1 MLSILGKRVGISL
14 DMAPVHWG
22 GRVKAYI
29 DRRTAEGRLVV
40 EEIEGGLTSVLQVC
54 DLVANKEIKHIIKT
68 LYLKYRTEFI
78 MAEQAKTPGEPNRRI
93 MMKIPIVKMMEIIE
107 KAVKQFNDRQR
118 ETKSV
123 KKEFVN
129 AGQDPWKDCKQRF
142 KAHLN
147 SLSKLPLYGG
157 CKTTSDI
164 IEDRNLKGRTSL
176 KVPDF
181 DLEQEEEEVM
191 VVAEEID
198 LGLEEEWSWK
208 WL

>member
-1 MLSILGKRVGISL
+1 
-14 DMAPVHWG
+14 MAPVHWG

-93 MMKIPIVKMMEIIE
+93 TTKIPIVKMMEIIE

-118 ETKSV
+118 ETEPV
-123 KKEFVN
+123 KKEFVK
-129 AGQDPWKDCKQRF
+129 AGQDP
-142 KAHLN
+142 
-147 SLSKLPLYGG
+147 
-157 CKTTSDI
+157 
-164 IEDRNLKGRTSL
+164 
-176 KVPDF
+176 
-181 DLEQEEEEVM
+181 
-191 VVAEEID
+191 
-198 LGLEEEWSWK
+198 
-208 WL
+208 